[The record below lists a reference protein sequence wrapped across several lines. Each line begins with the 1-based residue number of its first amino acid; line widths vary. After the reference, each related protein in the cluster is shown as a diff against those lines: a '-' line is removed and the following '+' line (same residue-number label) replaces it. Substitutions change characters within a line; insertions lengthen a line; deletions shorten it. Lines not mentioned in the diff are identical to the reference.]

1 MATEYLS
8 VAEYAALYRKN
19 EQSVRDMCASGRIPA
34 EKVGK
39 TWRIPHTDHE
49 AIEAQ
54 AREELGRI
62 IDAAVQPAVRQI
74 DTTIAT
80 LMEIKGALEDRRKVH
95 G

>member
-1 MATEYLS
+1 MGTRYLS

-49 AIEAQ
+49 AIETRAQ
-54 AREELGRI
+54 QELERI

-74 DTTIAT
+74 DQTIAT
-80 LMEIKGALEDRRKVH
+80 LMEIRGAIEDGRKVL